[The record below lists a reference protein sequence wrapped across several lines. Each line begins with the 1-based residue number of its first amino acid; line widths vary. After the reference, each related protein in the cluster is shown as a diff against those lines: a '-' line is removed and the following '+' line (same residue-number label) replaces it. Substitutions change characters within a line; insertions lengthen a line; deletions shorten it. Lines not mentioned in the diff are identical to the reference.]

1 MALYGIGGGTIG
13 TTSFVRSSWVTVN
26 LHSTS
31 DWYTAGTDTLA
42 PGTYYITMS
51 ACPSTNSGDYNNSD
65 PDQYQLRM
73 EFDNTTVIG
82 DTPTGYESAP
92 HLHMQTI
99 AGLSYVVGWTSGNKT
114 IRFQARTTD
123 ADAGGFRGALF
134 FSCSRILSYA

>member
-13 TTSFVRSSWVTVN
+13 TTSFVRSSWVAVN

-51 ACPSTNSGDYNNSD
+51 ACPSTISGDYNNSD

>member
-31 DWYTAGTDTLA
+31 DWYTAGSNTLT
-42 PGTYYITMS
+42 PGTYHIAMT
-51 ACPSTNSGDYNNSD
+51 ACPSTASGDYNNSD

-92 HLHMQTI
+92 HLYMQTI
-99 AGLSYVVGWTSGNKT
+99 GISYVVGWTSGNKT
-114 IRFQARTTD
+114 IKFQARTTD
-123 ADAGGFRGALF
+123 PDAGGFRGALF

>member
-31 DWYTAGTDTLA
+31 DWYTAGSNTLS
-42 PGTYYITMS
+42 PGTYYITMT
-51 ACPSTNSGDYNNSD
+51 ACPSTNAGDYNNTD

-99 AGLSYVVGWTSGNKT
+99 GGLSYVVGWTSGDKT